1 MHQKVIK
8 VGHSLAVTI
17 PSHFVK
23 AAGITTGQEV
33 DVALLAEQNQLVVT
47 FPQTH
52 QLPLLPSRR

>member
-1 MHQKVIK
+1 MRQKVIK

-17 PSHFVK
+17 PSDFVK
-23 AAGITTGQEV
+23 AAGITPGQAVEIS
-33 DVALLAEQNQLVVT
+33 LLPEQNQLTVI